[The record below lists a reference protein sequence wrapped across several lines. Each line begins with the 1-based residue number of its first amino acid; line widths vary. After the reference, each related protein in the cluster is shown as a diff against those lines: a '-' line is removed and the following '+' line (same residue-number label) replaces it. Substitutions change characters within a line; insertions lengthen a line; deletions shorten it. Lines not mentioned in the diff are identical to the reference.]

1 MVVDFAYK
9 QRERENNGYALRNI
23 KLGLSRKLIYAS
35 GILAC
40 FRCELD
46 FSSKGLFDTGS
57 PQTAIEFMRGIFSQP
72 PLEAMANALI
82 RHEQL

>member
-46 FSSKGLFDTGS
+46 FSSKGLFDTGC